1 MNKRKLKKILEAN
14 NALSPDIPTVTVFAE
29 TPAQAWRIAGI
40 FEEVTGED
48 LPMLTDSWRKTLQAP
63 VELYFVFRKIRQ
75 KNRFIK
81 KMEREFPETEMIA

>member
-1 MNKRKLKKILEAN
+1 MLRKLCELN
-14 NALSPDIPTVTVFAE
+14 NEKSPDIPTVTVFAE

-40 FEEVTGED
+40 FEEITGED
-48 LPMLTDSWRKTLQAP
+48 LPLLTDSWRKTLQTP
-63 VELYFVFRKIRQ
+63 VGLYFVFRKIRQ